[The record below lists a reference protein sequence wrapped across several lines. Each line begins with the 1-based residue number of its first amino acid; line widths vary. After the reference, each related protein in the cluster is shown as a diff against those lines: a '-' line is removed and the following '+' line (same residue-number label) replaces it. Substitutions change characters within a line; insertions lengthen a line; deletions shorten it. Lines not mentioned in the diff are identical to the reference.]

1 MRLVIASLTDQGGRE
16 RNEDSLGDW
25 SSERLY
31 YCVVADG
38 AGGHGGGDTA
48 SRIVVDTA
56 LADLR
61 YLTVAE
67 LPPTGERLASALGH
81 ANENILEEQ
90 THGSGAV
97 KDMRST
103 AVLLAIDRERCTAA
117 WAHCGDTRLYC
128 FRAGKIEAQT
138 RDHSMVQEMV
148 DARLLAP
155 EDMRRHPRRNVLYS
169 ALGTRDS
176 LNIAGLDGTFAL
188 LDRDAFLIC
197 SDGLWEYVDEPFML
211 ATLAHA
217 ATPTAWLDAMVER
230 VRTTA
235 KANHDNFS
243 AHAVWISASDDP
255 EATVLRLP
263 DTPARSAI

>member
-48 SRIVVDTA
+48 SRIVVDSV

-67 LPPTGERLASALGH
+67 LPPTGERLVSALAH

-90 THGSGAV
+90 THGSSTV

-128 FRAGKIEAQT
+128 FRGGKIEVQT

-148 DARLLAP
+148 DARLLTAA
-155 EDMRRHPRRNVLYS
+155 DMRHHPRRNVLFS

-176 LNIAGLDGTFAL
+176 LDIAGLEGTIAL

-197 SDGLWEYVDEPFML
+197 TDGLWEYVDETFML
-211 ATLAHA
+211 DTLAHV
-217 ATPTAWLDAMVER
+217 ATPAAWLDAMVDR
-230 VRTTA
+230 VRATA
-235 KANHDNFS
+235 RTNHDNFS
-243 AHAVWISASDDP
+243 ALAVWIAATDDP

-263 DTPARSAI
+263 DAPSRSPI